1 MFEGVYP
8 PIPTPSVDGEVAHDK
23 LTENL
28 ARWNQT
34 DLAGYVVLGSNGETV
49 YLSEAERAAVIST
62 ARQAISRDKLFIV
75 GIGAESTRATIER
88 TRTVAEAGA
97 DAALVITPCYYKGQ
111 MMAEALRRHY
121 FTLADASPIPILLHN
136 VSKFT
141 GLDLSAETVL
151 ELAQHPTIAGIKD
164 SRGNVAKLGAIIGA
178 APDHFEV
185 LAGLGGFFYP
195 APVLGAVGGVLA
207 LANVAPG

>member
-1 MFEGVYP
+1 MFEGIYP
-8 PIPTPSVDGEVAHDK
+8 PIPTPFVDGEVAHDK

-121 FTLADASPIPILLHN
+121 FTLADDSPIPMW
-136 VSKFT
+136 K
-141 GLDLSAETVL
+141 GL
-151 ELAQHPTIAGIKD
+151 
-164 SRGNVAKLGAIIGA
+164 R
-178 APDHFEV
+178 
-185 LAGLGGFFYP
+185 
-195 APVLGAVGGVLA
+195 
-207 LANVAPG
+207 

>member
-1 MFEGVYP
+1 
-8 PIPTPSVDGEVAHDK
+8 
-23 LTENL
+23 
-28 ARWNQT
+28 
-34 DLAGYVVLGSNGETV
+34 
-49 YLSEAERAAVIST
+49 
-62 ARQAISRDKLFIV
+62 
-75 GIGAESTRATIER
+75 
-88 TRTVAEAGA
+88 
-97 DAALVITPCYYKGQ
+97 

-185 LAGLGGFFYP
+185 LAGPGGFFYP